1 MLRFVDAG
9 ERDAMRYY
17 LGSRL
22 DGLKKTVSTPPNRS
36 LFFSGGREGKGEGRL
51 EERDKKKL
59 TCALFGFAGVDAEND
74 DRYLAGRNL
83 FEQVQHAGGW

>member
-22 DGLKKTVSTPPNRS
+22 DGLKKTVS
-36 LFFSGGREGKGEGRL
+36 FFGVGRGDGGRRKRRE
-51 EERDKKKL
+51 L
-59 TCALFGFAGVDAEND
+59 TCVLVFVRGFAGVDAEDD
-74 DRYLAGRNL
+74 DRYLAGGDL
-83 FEQVQHAGGW
+83 SEQV